1 MKSCIAVSRSRSCAV
16 TRWAG
21 PRNRETPQP
30 RDRKTKSPT
39 PESTWGQIEER
50 IRTCRL
56 FSFFYPGCKRPQINP
71 ANGECRPRER
81 VCQTAYVI
89 QSPLPPEHPAQLL
102 PRPFHLAT
110 AAVDVVGPLAELFE
124 RDGGRLVE
132 VAAVEEDTADDAAEE
147 TGRTFVRWRG
157 AGQKDFVD
165 GTGTAV
171 LPEHAALRIDVAEGH
186 ARGRPRLRPQVRDG
200 AHVRAPDRDGR
211 LA

>member
-71 ANGECRPRER
+71 ARENCSTIQIRCRGR
-81 VCQTAYVI
+81 VRSAGV
-89 QSPLPPEHPAQLL
+89 SPLRLPANVGSFRVRGRDPSGPAGEPPPLRRATSVPENPLQPAPCPL
-102 PRPFHLAT
+102 HLTA

-124 RDGGRLVE
+124 
-132 VAAVEEDTADDAAEE
+132 
-147 TGRTFVRWRG
+147 
-157 AGQKDFVD
+157 
-165 GTGTAV
+165 
-171 LPEHAALRIDVAEGH
+171 
-186 ARGRPRLRPQVRDG
+186 
-200 AHVRAPDRDGR
+200 
-211 LA
+211 

>member
-81 VCQTAYVI
+81 FCQTAYVI
-89 QSPLPPEHPAQLL
+89 QRPACEWPLPPEHPPQLL
-102 PRPFHLAT
+102 PSALHLFP
-110 AAVDVVGPLAELFE
+110 AAVDVVGPFAELFQ
-124 RDGGRLVE
+124 RDRRRLVE
-132 VAAVEEDTADDAAEE
+132 VAAVEEETADEA
-147 TGRTFVRWRG
+147 
-157 AGQKDFVD
+157 
-165 GTGTAV
+165 
-171 LPEHAALRIDVAEGH
+171 
-186 ARGRPRLRPQVRDG
+186 
-200 AHVRAPDRDGR
+200 
-211 LA
+211 